1 MFTIDIKADVKNPD
15 AIKKLQRRSKEI
27 ARRTVAVGFP
37 KGKLNIAHYD
47 NGASIIDVAIWNNF
61 GTAFAPRRD
70 FMTPST
76 KRWKEF
82 CTELANQM
90 KMGILSGKI
99 DIDYFLGL
107 AGQEGVRIIQE
118 EIDHLREPPNAPITI
133 KGGWMRNK
141 KSGKPFKVKGKNSS
155 NPLIDSR
162 DMLKATT
169 YELREAN
176 NE

>member
-1 MFTIDIKADVKNPD
+1 MFTVDIKADVKNPD
-15 AIKKLQRRSKEI
+15 AIKKLQRRAKEI
-27 ARRTVAVGFP
+27 ARRTVAVGYP
-37 KGKLNIAHYD
+37 KGKLNIPHYD

-61 GTAFAPRRD
+61 GFGVPRRD

-76 KRWKEF
+76 KRWKEV
-82 CTELANQM
+82 CTELANKM
-90 KMGILSGKI
+90 KIGILSGKI

-107 AGQEGVRIIQE
+107 AGQEGARIIQE
-118 EIDHLREPPNAPITI
+118 EIDHLREPPNSPVTI
-133 KGGWMRNK
+133 RL
-141 KSGKPFKVKGKNSS
+141 KNSS
-155 NPLIDSR
+155 NPLIESR